1 MDKPIL
7 STRNRIKNSKVD
19 NLFAKFN
26 DKIEQVTISVELAH
40 AEIVPLK
47 SRLEKLQCISNDIE
61 KVEHHKV
68 INLEMGF

>member
-47 SRLEKLQCISNDIE
+47 SRPEKLQCISNDIE